1 MRIFKPLASVALL
14 SGLTIWSPSAL
25 VDQVIHA
32 QTSAD
37 PATGPGVSVVTLN
50 IARETNI
57 DRILDDFHGNAA
69 VERADIW
76 LLQEVMHPHG
86 GPDSVAHDLAKRL
99 GVYVTSSPAYPGVSG
114 DGLAIL
120 SRYPL
125 SDVLVRRLPTF
136 DLRFRSRSRQALA
149 ATVQLPSGPLR
160 VYNAHLDTR
169 INAQERVAQIRPV
182 IEDAAA
188 WKGPRLIGG
197 DFNTSNFRWIQNVIP
212 IPMGHFQGRAVYDA
226 MTGRGFSTPFRNIGA
241 TFDHFGFHLD
251 WIYTRELET
260 RSPSVIPMRFSDHHA
275 LVLRIAPSRT

>member
-1 MRIFKPLASVALL
+1 MRYYKSLASVAVL
-14 SGLTIWSPSAL
+14 SGLTIWSPSG
-25 VDQVIHA
+25 V
-32 QTSAD
+32 AD
-37 PATGPGVSVVTLN
+37 HVVPAAADGPGVSVVTLN
-50 IARETNI
+50 MARETNV
-57 DRILDDFHGNAA
+57 DRILADFHRNPA
-69 VERADIW
+69 VQRADIW

-99 GVYVTSSPAYPGVSG
+99 GVYATSSPAYPGVSG

-125 SDVLVRRLPTF
+125 SDVFVRRLPTF

-169 INAQERVAQIRPV
+169 INAQDRVAQIRPV

-188 WKGPRLIGG
+188 WQGPRLIAG
-197 DFNTSNFRWIQNVIP
+197 DFNTSNFRWVLNMIP
-212 IPMGHFQGRAVYDA
+212 LPMGHFQGRAVYDA
-226 MTGRGFSTPFRNIGA
+226 MVASGFTTPCRNIGA

-251 WIYTRELET
+251 WIYTRQLET
-260 RSPSVIPMRFSDHHA
+260 RTPAVVPMRFSDHHA
-275 LVLRIAPSRT
+275 LVLKINPSRS